1 MPRKSKPHRHPNGRW
16 RCRFQGVTIWGATEE
31 ECYKKLEKARA
42 ESISSGGVLPS
53 GRTSGKAKA
62 AQPTTGKQLLLDA
75 VRNKATPRAAWIPFV
90 GVHGGKILGASAAQY
105 LQSADLIA
113 RGLFKAKELY
123 LPDGL
128 PIMFDLQLEA
138 EVLGCELKWAD
149 ETPPAVVSHPL
160 SNRNSGEFPNFD
172 VSMGRFPLVLEALRT
187 VKREIGQDT
196 ALYGPI
202 TGPFTLALHLM
213 GNEIFLKIRR
223 DPALVQRTLAFCA
236 KVGMTAA
243 QAYLDAGADVI
254 PVVDPMTSQISPQ
267 HFNEFVRPHVDAVF
281 QHIRNRGGLSSMFVC
296 GDATRNLEA
305 MCQTACDNV
314 SIDENVPLEMCK
326 DLGAKYGRSFG
337 GNLKLTTALL
347 LGDEDDAKLETLR
360 CLEIGGTNGFVLA
373 PGCDL
378 PYGVPERN
386 LQAVALMVHDAYQRH
401 VAATSLRAKTATS
414 FDDVQLPDYAAERN
428 VIVDVI
434 TLDSSSC
441 APCQYMVSAA
451 AEAAAKCNGRVSV
464 REHKIT
470 THDGLAYMS
479 KLGVANLPTICIDGE
494 ARFVSIMPDANT
506 LVRALGE
513 AVARKDNP

>member
-31 ECYKKLEKARA
+31 ECYAKLEKARA
-42 ESISSGGVLPS
+42 DSFASGGALS
-53 GRTSGKAKA
+53 SKRSDGKAA
-62 AQPTTGKQLLLDA
+62 LARPATGKQLLLDA
-75 VRNKATPRAAWIPFV
+75 VCNRATPRAAWIPFV
-90 GVHGGKILGASAAQY
+90 GVHGGKIIGVGAAEY
-105 LQSADLIA
+105 LQSADLIV
-113 RGLFKAKELY
+113 RGMLRAKELY

-128 PIMFDLQLEA
+128 PVTFDLQLEA
-138 EVLGCELKWAD
+138 EVLGCELKWAA

-160 SNRNSGEFPNFD
+160 SNGNGGEFPAFD
-172 VSMGRFPLVLEALRT
+172 VSLGRFPLVLDALR
-187 VKREIGQDT
+187 KLKHEIGQDT

-223 DPALVQRTLAFCA
+223 DPARVQRLLACCSD
-236 KVGMTAA
+236 VGKKTAE
-243 QAYLDAGADVI
+243 AYLDAGADVI

-281 QHIRNRGGLSSMFVC
+281 QHIRARGGLSSMFVC

-305 MCQTACDNV
+305 MCQTMCDNV
-314 SIDENVPLEMCK
+314 SIDENVPLELCK
-326 DLGAKYGRSFG
+326 ELGAKFGRSFG

-347 LGDEDDAKLETLR
+347 LGDEDDAKLEALR

-401 VAATSLRAKTATS
+401 VAATSLRAKTAAS
-414 FDDVQLPDYAAERN
+414 FDDVQLPDYATEDD

-434 TLDSSSC
+434 TLDSASC

-451 AEAAAKCNGRVSV
+451 AEAAAKCGGRVAV

-479 KLGVANLPTICIDGE
+479 KLGVSNLPTICIDGD
-494 ARFVSIMPDANT
+494 AQFVSIMPDANT
-506 LVRALGE
+506 LVRALHD
-513 AVARKDNP
+513 AAARKDG